1 MRLLWSELRA
11 AVPMILHGNPTLFSV
26 IGFTLQVAV
35 VATVVATIIGVPI
48 GLAIGLG
55 RFRGRQ
61 VLRVLANA
69 SLALPPVLVG
79 AFLFVLFLPQAPLG
93 SLQLIWTKR
102 VVFVGQTILALP
114 FIVALTAA
122 AVQGLPP
129 GLLAQARLLGAGRI
143 QVSTLALREARIGVM
158 AAVIAALGTALSEV
172 AAVGTSLSEVAA
184 VAILGGNIYGYN
196 QTLASATLYEVNGG
210 YYADA
215 LAIAIVLTGLILILM
230 CGLAVLQHQGNGIR
244 LRFRSAT

>member
-1 MRLLWSELRA
+1 MQLIWDEIEK

-35 VATVVATIIGVPI
+35 VATAAATVIGLPI

-61 VLRVLANA
+61 VLRVLANV
-69 SLALPPVLVG
+69 SLAIPPVLVG
-79 AFLFVLFLPQAPLG
+79 VVLFVLFSPQAPLG
-93 SLQLIWTKR
+93 SLHLIYTRR
-102 VVFVGQTILALP
+102 VVFVAQTILALP

-129 GLLAQARLLGAGRI
+129 GLLAQARLLGAGRR
-143 QVSTLALREARIGVM
+143 QVWTLALREARIGVM
-158 AAVIAALGTALSEV
+158 AAVIAALGV
-172 AAVGTSLSEVAA
+172 SLSEVAA
-184 VAILGGNIYGYN
+184 VVILGGNIYDYN

-210 YYADA
+210 YFADA
-215 LAIAIVLTGLILILM
+215 VAVAIVLIGLILILM
-230 CGLAVLQHQGNGIR
+230 CGLALLQHQGNGIR
-244 LRFRSAT
+244 LRFRSAA